1 MNATEHIQN
10 LIIGAGSAG
19 YTAAI
24 YASRAKLNPV
34 LYAGSQL
41 GGQLMT
47 TNDVENY
54 SGFPEGITGPQMMEA
69 FRRQAERFGTDIR
82 YGMITDV
89 DFSERPYRLVV
100 DGEKTITADT
110 VIIATGASAKW
121 LGLPSEARL
130 NGSGVSACA
139 VCDGFFYRGLDVA
152 IVGAGD
158 TACEEAL
165 YLAKLCCTVHL
176 LVRKDSMRASQI
188 MQARVKNTANILIH
202 WNTQTEEVLGEGV
215 VTGVRTRDSLTGE
228 VEEIAVQGFF
238 VAIGHHPNSYP
249 FSKYIATDEQG
260 YIVTVP
266 GSTRTNMEGVF
277 AAGDVQDKH
286 FRQAITAAGTGA
298 MAALEAE
305 RYLVSL
311 ETSLPATL

>member
-1 MNATEHIQN
+1 MEHIQT
-10 LIIGAGSAG
+10 LIIGAGAAG

-24 YASRAKLNPV
+24 YASRANLHPV

-41 GGQLMT
+41 GGQLVT
-47 TNDVENY
+47 TSDVENY
-54 SGFPEGITGPQMMEA
+54 PGFPQGVTGPEMMEA

-82 YGMITDV
+82 FGMITDV

-165 YLAKLCCTVHL
+165 YLSKLCRTVHM

-188 MQARVKNTANILIH
+188 MQTRVKNTPNIIIH
-202 WNTQTEEVLGEGV
+202 WNTRTEEILGERE
-215 VTGVRTRDSLTGE
+215 VTGVRTRNALTDE

-238 VAIGHHPNSYP
+238 VAIGHHPNSSP
-249 FSKYIATDEQG
+249 FSKYIATDKQG
-260 YIVTVP
+260 YILTVP
-266 GSTRTNMEGVF
+266 GSTRTNLEGVF

-305 RYLVSL
+305 RYLVTR
-311 ETSLPATL
+311 ETPAPVTL